1 MLTLLNFLFST
12 RAEIKLAGAP
22 QSGETRRRNF
32 NVMEIGNKIKQLRLQ
47 CDLTQEELAN
57 RCELTKGYI
66 SQLEN
71 ELTSPSIATLMDILS
86 ALGTNLKDFFSEEP
100 EEKIVFKEQE
110 FIEKETTQYTLNW
123 LVPNSQKNEME
134 PVLVDLMPKKN
145 TEPDVPHEG
154 EEFGYVLS
162 GSVVIHLGKKK
173 YKANKGESFYYQAN
187 KEHYIEN
194 NTDRVAR
201 FIWVA
206 TPPTF

>member
-1 MLTLLNFLFST
+1 M
-12 RAEIKLAGAP
+12 
-22 QSGETRRRNF
+22 
-32 NVMEIGNKIKQLRLQ
+32 
-47 CDLTQEELAN
+47 
-57 RCELTKGYI
+57 
-66 SQLEN
+66 
-71 ELTSPSIATLMDILS
+71 TSPSIATLCDILS
-86 ALGTNLKDFFSEEP
+86 ALGTNLKDFFGDEV

-110 FIEKETTQYTLNW
+110 FIEKETAQYTLNW

-134 PVLVDLMPKKN
+134 PVLVELMPKKS

-162 GSVVIHLGKKK
+162 GTVIIHLGAKK
-173 YKANKGESFYYQAN
+173 YRANKGESFYYPAS

-194 NTDRVAR
+194 NTDRVAK